1 MHPYL
6 LCWQH
11 AQTELVL
18 LVLLRLAEDI
28 VVFQNIPQQRRRDIL
43 QTLTSKVNM
52 DDIFSFFLSTLE
64 QSYRTYQVAVTET

>member
-6 LCWQH
+6 FCWQH
-11 AQTELVL
+11 GQTELVL